1 MKLKQ
6 SGFTLNDISILLVAV
21 SLMLGSFLKGQELS
35 SSFKLTKDKKTIPKM
50 R

>member
-1 MKLKQ
+1 MKRKP

-21 SLMLGSFLKGQELS
+21 SLMIGSFLKCQELS
-35 SSFKLTKDKKTIPKM
+35 SNAKFTKDKKITQ